1 MIKVFEMFSGY
12 GGASFALKKA
22 GIEFECVGFS
32 EIDKYAIQ
40 CFEQNHGG
48 KNYGD
53 ITKLDWTQIP
63 DFDLLTGG
71 FSCQPFSLAGKGLG
85 VKDNR
90 GELANYLTKA
100 LIVKQ
105 PKYFMFENVKG
116 FMSKRHEE
124 FRKKLLKDWREA
136 GYKVVYKVLNTREH
150 GIPQNR
156 SRVFFIGHR
165 LDVAPSFCNP
175 FRFPEPT
182 ELKLK
187 LKDLLE
193 ESVDEKYFLSKKQ
206 LGKILSKSKP
216 RPESECVCIG
226 LMQKNAGILDNCS
239 TCLSEAMGKGG
250 GQTPMIEIT
259 KGVSDA
265 QRIYD
270 SNGCA
275 KTLKGLG
282 GGQGAK
288 TGLYVVSHSL
298 FPRSSKTGKGGTGHL
313 KKEDGTSY
321 CLDTG
326 NCQAVEFVE
335 PTALDLYNKKARTD
349 YSPCLSLPHH
359 NSLRLGVGTRV
370 RRLTPKECFRLQG
383 FLKDEVDLDGLSDT
397 QKYKLAG
404 NGQSVNVVKLIFSEL
419 LRGRNNLN
427 SNKTPKEF
435 CKNKKGLE
443 E

>member
-1 MIKVFEMFSGY
+1 MIKIFEAFAGY
-12 GGASFALKKA
+12 GTASFALKQLNIKH
-22 GIEFECVGFS
+22 ELVGFS

-48 KNYGD
+48 KNFGD
-53 ITKLDWTQIP
+53 IKNINWNKIP
-63 DFDLLTGG
+63 EFDLLTGG

-165 LDVAPSFCNP
+165 LDVAPSFVNP

-193 ESVDEKYFLSKKQ
+193 ESVDEKYFLKKEQ
-206 LGKILSKSKP
+206 VAKIMAKVPIRSARDRLQKKDYDNTLTARDYKSPK
-216 RPESECVCIG
+216 CIR
-226 LMQKNAGILDNCS
+226 LQEL
-239 TCLSEAMGKGG
+239 
-250 GQTPMIEIT
+250 T
-259 KGVSDA
+259 KGLSDA